1 MANEM
6 TEFKV
11 WNATTSVLL
20 LSCVT
25 EMYAVCTCVCVRQV
39 ACWSA

>member
-1 MANEM
+1 MAHEI

-20 LSCVT
+20 LSCVI
-25 EMYAVCTCVCVRQV
+25 EMSGV
-39 ACWSA
+39 